1 MSAGES
7 RSVSRNETGADKSNA
22 CKGKQAA
29 SGGLNWAFLEDIERL
44 GGRGRAS
51 SGGRAENQAPPA
63 PGARGATPT
72 GCREPIVLPART
84 GRDALRHHLTYGPA
98 VKPVVMV

>member
-98 VKPVVMV
+98 CVR